1 MKKPKLTKK
10 EKKLLWGVVLLVLA
24 VLVRIFFPSGEDIAH
39 AVSVEDVPAY
49 SGHPYAIINENKP
62 LFTEEELVTD
72 SYEHYG
78 RLDSLGRCT
87 VTMACIGPDLM
98 PTEDRGNIG
107 SVKPTGWVQNFYDTV
122 DGGALY
128 NRCHLIG
135 FQLTGENANKENLI
149 TGTRYMN
156 VDGMLPF
163 EDEVADYVEQTGNHV
178 LYRVTP
184 IFEGDNLVAS
194 GVQMEAQS
202 VEDGGKGVCF
212 HVYVYNVQ
220 PGIVIDYATGDNHAE
235 K

>member
-1 MKKPKLTKK
+1 MKKIKLTKK
-10 EKKLLWGVVLLVLA
+10 QKKLLWGALLLVLT
-24 VLVRIFFPSGEDIAH
+24 VLVRLLFPAGEDIAH

-49 SGHPYAIINENKP
+49 SGHPYAIINEGKP
-62 LFTEEELVTD
+62 LFTEEELVAD
-72 SYEHYG
+72 SYEYYG
-78 RLDSLGRCT
+78 QLDQLGRCT
-87 VTMACIGPDLM
+87 VTMACIGRELM
-98 PTEDRGNIG
+98 PTEDRGEIG
-107 SVKPTGWVQNFYDTV
+107 KVKPTGWVQNFYDNV

-163 EDEVADYVEQTGNHV
+163 ENEVAEYIKQTGNHV

-202 VEDGGKGVCF
+202 VEDGGKGVQF

-220 PGIVIDYATGDNHAE
+220 PGIVIDYATGENHKE
-235 K
+235 Q